1 MIPNTNLPTAK
12 THENKKETTLNPL
25 LRCHSL
31 WWIGSTHLVSCI
43 RFSHFV
49 RNDFLCFRLGT
60 GMYIYIYTKQI
71 SNKIY
76 MQYRLAYAII
86 SNPEWP
92 HDIIQYL
99 DLHFSTKHSFGSD
112 LLQLMFFFGGRQGR
126 LNIWK
131 PLSCLPTQL
140 FWPPL

>member
-12 THENKKETTLNPL
+12 TTWKPTTTLNPL

-31 WWIGSTHLVSCI
+31 WWIGSKHLVSCI
-43 RFSHFV
+43 SFCSNVNGPIFSFCAEW
-49 RNDFLCFRLGT
+49 FFCASGWGT
-60 GMYIYIYTKQI
+60 GKYTYICIYIHKNLNHRGNNIHTLLI
-71 SNKIY
+71 NH
-76 MQYRLAYAII
+76 ANI

-92 HDIIQYL
+92 HEIIQYL

-112 LLQLMFFFGGRQGR
+112 FLQLMFFFGGR

-131 PLSCLPTQL
+131 PLSP
-140 FWPPL
+140 